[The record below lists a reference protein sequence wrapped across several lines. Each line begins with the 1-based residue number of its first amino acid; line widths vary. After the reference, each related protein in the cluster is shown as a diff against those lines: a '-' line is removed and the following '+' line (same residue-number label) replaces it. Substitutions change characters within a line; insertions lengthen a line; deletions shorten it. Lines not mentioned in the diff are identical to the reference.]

1 MWLHIAARMTRL
13 EVAVCLVQNHLE
25 RVQAEVRRSG
35 PISVHV
41 YELAGRIAKS
51 TRDSDLA
58 LVPAKQHTVFCL

>member
-1 MWLHIAARMTRL
+1 MRAQGLAADM
-13 EVAVCLVQNHLE
+13 CLIM
-25 RVQAEVRRSG
+25 AAYPEVRRSG

-41 YELAGRIAKS
+41 YEVAGRIAKS